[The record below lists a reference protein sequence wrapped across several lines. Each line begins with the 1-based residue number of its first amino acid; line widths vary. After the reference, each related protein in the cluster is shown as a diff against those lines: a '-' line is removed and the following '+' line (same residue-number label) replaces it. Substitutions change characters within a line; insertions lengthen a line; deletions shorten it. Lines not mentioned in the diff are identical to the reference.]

1 MLNIR
6 LHCAAT
12 ALLLAVTPAFAG
24 EITDAGAAAE
34 QAVTDG
40 DYAAAFESIETA
52 KDSIWEQSPLTL
64 KGVTFTIGEPTGY
77 GIYEKR
83 PNNEFK
89 SGETIVVYSEP
100 QGYGYGEDGDYNT
113 MDMALDFELK
123 DATGSSLAKQD
134 NFASWKLRSLYP
146 NKEFMGKLTYDFK
159 GLAPGEYQ
167 LSTTVHDK
175 NSEKTASFSLKFKIV
190 P

>member
-6 LHCAAT
+6 LLFLSSAFVL
-12 ALLLAVTPAFAG
+12 ALTPAFAG

-52 KDSIWEQSPLTL
+52 RDSIWEQSPLVMKNVNFTL
-64 KGVTFTIGEPTGY
+64 GEPEGF
-77 GIYEKR
+77 GIYEVR

-100 QGYGYGEDGDYNT
+100 QGYGYGTDGDFYT
-113 MDMALDFELK
+113 IEMPLDFELK
-123 DATGSSLAKQD
+123 DATGKSLAKQES
-134 NFASWKLRSLYP
+134 FSTWKIRSRYP

-159 GLAPGEYQ
+159 GLPEGAYE
-167 LSTTVHDK
+167 LSTTAHDK
-175 NSEKTASFSLKFKIV
+175 NSEKSASFSLKFKIV